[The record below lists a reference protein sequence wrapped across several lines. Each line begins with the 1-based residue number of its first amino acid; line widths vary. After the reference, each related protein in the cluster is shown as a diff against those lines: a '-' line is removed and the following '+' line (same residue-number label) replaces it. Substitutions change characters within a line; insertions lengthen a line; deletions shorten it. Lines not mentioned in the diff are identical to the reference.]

1 LVKQSGRITIHPFRQ
16 IIASRRFLLWL
27 ALILL
32 SPLSWAAP
40 QAEIQVK
47 VGIYPYPPYVEQ
59 NEQGEYEG
67 IAISLIQLLNEHQN
81 QYQFVAV
88 PISPKRRY
96 QAFKMGDYGII
107 FFENSAWG
115 WEDIPVEISRPYQ
128 TDGEVYVALAE
139 ENRDQQYFADL
150 NNKRMIGIL
159 GFHYGFAGF
168 NADENYLRQ
177 NFHMILSW
185 TNEKNLALLRE
196 RHGDIAVMSKAFL
209 HRFFKDNPDARE
221 EFLVSDR
228 YDQRYQHSAL
238 IRPGFMPGANEIN
251 QLMDELKSN
260 GKLLELFRPY
270 GIRAC
275 SDISLDAQPGQM
287 QDVCLE

>member
-1 LVKQSGRITIHPFRQ
+1 MVKQSYKVTSPFRQ
-16 IIASRRFLLWL
+16 ISASRRIMLWL
-27 ALILL
+27 ALCLL
-32 SPLSWAAP
+32 SPQLLASAQPEA
-40 QAEIQVK
+40 QVK

-67 IAISLIQLLNEHQN
+67 IAISLIQLLNEHQSH
-81 QYQFVAV
+81 YQFVPV

-96 QAFKMGDYGII
+96 QAFTMGDYDVI
-107 FFENSAWG
+107 FFENPAWG
-115 WEDIPVEISRPYQ
+115 WQGIPIEISRPYQ

-139 ENRDQQYFADL
+139 QGRDQQYFADL
-150 NNKRMIGIL
+150 SDKRMIGIL
-159 GFHYGFAGF
+159 GFHYGFAAF
-168 NADENYLRQ
+168 NADEQFLRQ
-177 NFHMILSW
+177 NFQMILSW
-185 TNEKNLALLRE
+185 TNEKNLSLLRE
-196 RHGDIAVMSKAFL
+196 RHGDVAVMSKAFL
-209 HRFFKDNPDARE
+209 HRFFKDNPGARE

-238 IRPGFMPGANEIN
+238 IRPGFMPGAKEIN

-270 GIRAC
+270 GIREC
-275 SDISLDAQPGQM
+275 SEISLDAQPGQM